1 MLSLRH
7 GSTRDHSVATSD
19 ERLLDSLG
27 NTHSQVKIESWF
39 GRLGRS
45 VRTCLVRTGN
55 GLVPSGPIYRT
66 DGPTTPLAAL
76 SAPCK
81 ENISSEPFF
90 VSAMT
95 TADWLVTA
103 RCPRVTPSMPC
114 NLPGWAASPVFGCFL
129 ALMGS
134 VAVRIANRPHD
145 PCYGKPT
152 TSQSKSTFCVLLHP
166 ARFAIVDQTEN
177 TSLVWV

>member
-1 MLSLRH
+1 M
-7 GSTRDHSVATSD
+7 
-19 ERLLDSLG
+19 
-27 NTHSQVKIESWF
+27 IESWSV
-39 GRLGRS
+39 RLGRS

-90 VSAMT
+90 VSALRLFV
-95 TADWLVTA
+95 WQLLVAQSAAIHA
-103 RCPRVTPSMPC
+103 RQHLR
-114 NLPGWAASPVFGCFL
+114 WAASPVFGCFL

-152 TSQSKSTFCVLLHP
+152 TSQSKSTFWVLLHP
-166 ARFAIVDQTEN
+166 ARFAIADQTEN
-177 TSLVWV
+177 TSPGWV